1 MPPQAT
7 ETISYGIPAFKE
19 SRVLLWFA
27 AFADHCSVFPTAAV
41 VDALKDDL
49 KGYAASKGTVH
60 FPLDKPLPAALVK
73 KMIRLRLAQT
83 QKKRSR

>member
-1 MPPQAT
+1 
-7 ETISYGIPAFKE
+7 
-19 SRVLLWFA
+19 LLWFA